1 MMGLLLLLALQ
12 LLPSGATALDVDE
25 FNRLKSRLHLKLDD
39 DVLAVEPNATHLL
52 FDDHYTSE
60 RDGLEF
66 VMHQP
71 RRTGERSVTP
81 ELPWE
86 THIAGYNSG
95 ELG

>member
-1 MMGLLLLLALQ
+1 MARRRGVCTARGHPSELA
-12 LLPSGATALDVDE
+12 GASALV
-25 FNRLKSRLHLKLDD
+25 DD
-39 DVLAVEPNATHLL
+39 DVLVVEPNATHLL

-71 RRTGERSVTP
+71 RRTDERSVTP